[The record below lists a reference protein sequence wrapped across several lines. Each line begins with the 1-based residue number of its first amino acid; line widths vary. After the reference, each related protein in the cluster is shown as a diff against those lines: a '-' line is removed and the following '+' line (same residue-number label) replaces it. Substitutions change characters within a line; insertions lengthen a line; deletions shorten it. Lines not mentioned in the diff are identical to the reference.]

1 MKKTGAGLREPVDAA
16 RGSFTSAAARPGPG
30 RDHHTSEKPRI
41 LIADDEQS
49 MREWMRLLFQRD
61 GFEVLTAENG
71 EVARDLVGREY
82 VDVVL
87 TDIRMPKLDGVA
99 LLASIRQSAPD
110 VIVMMMTAHWTRDSA
125 EWAEAKV
132 RGAEAL
138 FEKPF
143 RDVNLVT
150 MQVRQLLESRR
161 LRQENAVLRQ
171 TTAAQGFAGIIGRS
185 PAMLEVFRMV
195 EMVCRTNSTVLL
207 SGESG
212 TGKELVARAIHGL
225 SLRHSHAFVAVN
237 CGAMPEALL
246 ESELFGHMRGAFTGA
261 DKDKKGLIDAAEGGT
276 VFLDEIGEMP
286 PTMQVKLLRVL
297 QERQYRPVGGTAE
310 VAADIRV
317 IAATNRDLL
326 KQVAEGKFREDLFYR
341 LNVIPVKMP
350 ALRDRADD
358 IQLIAEH
365 FLGKYTREMSKT
377 IDGFAPDALS
387 ALNAYRW
394 PGNVREL
401 ENAVERAVALESER
415 RVGLSTLP
423 ENVRSGQSATPSAD
437 EGIADTGAGFNLER
451 HLQDIERSHLQ
462 RALERADGVQTRAAD
477 VLGLSFR
484 QFRYLAKKYGLK

>member
-1 MKKTGAGLREPVDAA
+1 
-16 RGSFTSAAARPGPG
+16 
-30 RDHHTSEKPRI
+30 
-41 LIADDEQS
+41 
-49 MREWMRLLFQRD
+49 
-61 GFEVLTAENG
+61 
-71 EVARDLVGREY
+71 
-82 VDVVL
+82 
-87 TDIRMPKLDGVA
+87 
-99 LLASIRQSAPD
+99 
-110 VIVMMMTAHWTRDSA
+110 
-125 EWAEAKV
+125 
-132 RGAEAL
+132 
-138 FEKPF
+138 
-143 RDVNLVT
+143 
-150 MQVRQLLESRR
+150 
-161 LRQENAVLRQ
+161 
-171 TTAAQGFAGIIGRS
+171 
-185 PAMLEVFRMV
+185 
-195 EMVCRTNSTVLL
+195 
-207 SGESG
+207 
-212 TGKELVARAIHGL
+212 
-225 SLRHSHAFVAVN
+225 
-237 CGAMPEALL
+237 
-246 ESELFGHMRGAFTGA
+246 MRGAFTGA

-297 QERQYRPVGGTAE
+297 QERHYRPVGGTAE

-365 FLGKYTREMSKT
+365 FLAKYTREMSKT

-423 ENVRSGQSATPSAD
+423 ENVRSGQSATPSTD
-437 EGIADTGAGFNLER
+437 EGIAETGAGFNLER

>member
-1 MKKTGAGLREPVDAA
+1 MRRTLDSPPENRRLAHGRPSGASD
-16 RGSFTSAAARPGPG
+16 
-30 RDHHTSEKPRI
+30 KPRI
-41 LIADDEQS
+41 LIVDDEQS

-71 EVARDLVGREY
+71 EAARELVSREY

-99 LLASIRQSAPD
+99 LLDSIRQSAPD
-110 VIVMMMTAHWTRDSA
+110 VIVMMMTAHWTRDSE
-125 EWAEAKV
+125 EWAEAKS

-161 LRQENAVLRQ
+161 LRHENAVLRQ
-171 TTAAQGFAGIIGRS
+171 TTAEHGFAGIIGRS
-185 PAMLEVFRMV
+185 PAMLNVFRLV
-195 EMVCRTNSTVLL
+195 ETVCRTNSTVLL

-212 TGKELVARAIHGL
+212 TGKELVARAIHSL
-225 SLRHSHAFVAVN
+225 SLRHSRPFVAVN

-246 ESELFGHMRGAFTGA
+246 ESELFGHVRGAFTGA
-261 DKDKKGLIDAAEGGT
+261 DKDKKGLIEAAQGGT
-276 VFLDEIGEMP
+276 VLLDEIGEMP

-297 QERQYRPVGGTAE
+297 QERKYRPVGATE
-310 VAADIRV
+310 EFPADIRV
-317 IAATNRDLL
+317 IAATNRDLP

-350 ALRDRADD
+350 ALRERVDD
-358 IQLIAEH
+358 VPLIADH
-365 FLGKYTREMSKT
+365 FLAKFTREMEKT
-377 IDGFAPDALS
+377 IDGFAPEAVAALS
-387 ALNAYRW
+387 AYSW

-401 ENAVERAVALESER
+401 ENVVERAVALEAER
-415 RVGLSTLP
+415 RVQLSTLP
-423 ENVRSGQSATPSAD
+423 DSVRTGTAATTHGGATD
-437 EGIADTGAGFNLER
+437 HDATGPGFNLER

-462 RALERADGVQTRAAD
+462 RALERAGGVQTRAAD